1 MKHMKLRDVL
11 TLPPLLHRI
20 IWWAT
25 RAVLWAWGISALV
38 LEGFGMTVVQALF
51 CIAFS
56 HLWDMFQF
64 FGYYA
69 PIGKVR
75 YQAQTALNLFIVFAA
90 VLGQFAGF
98 YHFIGPYDLVMHV
111 LSGMLIGWFA
121 YDLTFIF
128 QRDSRPPDVLMS
140 VAFALMT
147 GAGIACIWEIYEFTV
162 DTFGGTNM
170 QCSSLF
176 SNSGLMDTMTDVI
189 CGVAGTIIGTFA
201 TMLQRIG
208 LIGRNRKARRAAHK
222 ALYARADAA
231 PPAGSEDIPPH

>member
-1 MKHMKLRDVL
+1 MRHMKLYDVL
-11 TLPPLLHRI
+11 TKPPLLHRI
-20 IWWAT
+20 LWWAI
-25 RAVLWAWGISALV
+25 RVVLWAWAISSLV
-38 LEGFGMTVVQALF
+38 LEGFGTTFVQTLF

-64 FGYYA
+64 FGYFA
-69 PIGKVR
+69 PIGKVK
-75 YQAQTALNLFIVFAA
+75 YQAQTALNFFILFAA
-90 VLGQFAGF
+90 VLGQFAGL
-98 YHFIGPYDLVMHV
+98 YDFIGPYDLVMHV
-111 LSGMLIGWFA
+111 VSGILVGWFA
-121 YDLTFIF
+121 YDLTFVF

-147 GAGIACIWEIYEFTV
+147 GAGVATLWEIYEFLI

-189 CGVAGTIIGTFA
+189 CGVCGTIVGTFA
-201 TMLQRIG
+201 TMFQRIG

-222 ALYARADAA
+222 AIYAKGA
-231 PPAGSEDIPPH
+231 PNPPDRIIED